1 MLGKHLEADAISTDW
16 VFSIGLSKLWT
27 QGDLKIYPS
36 LGFFYSMEPGIPDP
50 FISDLTQAAISKW
63 PLVNS

>member
-1 MLGKHLEADAISTDW
+1 MLGKHLEADAVSTDR
-16 VFSIGLSKLWT
+16 VFSVGLSKLWT
-27 QGDLKIYPS
+27 QGDLKIHPS
-36 LGFFYSMEPGIPDP
+36 LGFFYSMEPGIPGP